1 MTIPYRTQRV
11 LKKVGYAV
19 LAILLVITLVAICW
33 FVWLSRY
40 VVYTRDQ
47 GAVLRFDLDPVVP
60 SGSTATPPEKTA
72 AVPIYYNEGD
82 NAINISTELTQ
93 MVGYYVDGK
102 ALKDIAAVKA
112 QIQALPLD
120 VPILVEVKSIYGNF
134 YYSSSIAD
142 RNASDIDPAAM
153 DELIAYLRT
162 SNRYAIAYLPA
173 LRDYYYGLHHTNH
186 GLAVKSGGYLWADEE
201 YCYWLDPTKEGTI
214 SYLSSEINELKNL
227 GFDEVV
233 FSEFRFPDTNKIA
246 FSGDKESAIASAAQ
260 TLVTACATDRF
271 AVSFVGQDAKFP
283 LPEGRTRLYITNADA
298 ANAAILAGETGLENT
313 QAQLVF
319 LTEFHDTRFDAYS
332 VLRPLDAAH

>member
-11 LKKVGYAV
+11 LKKIGYTV
-19 LAILLVITLVAICW
+19 LALVLMTVLAAVCW

-47 GAVLRFDLDPVVP
+47 GAVLRFELDPVVP
-60 SGSTATPPEKTA
+60 AGAIATPPESSTD
-72 AVPIYYNEGD
+72 VSIYYNEGD
-82 NAINISTELTQ
+82 NAINTSTELTQ
-93 MVGYYVDGK
+93 MIGYYVDGD
-102 ALKDIAAVKA
+102 ALKDISTVKA

-134 YYSSSIAD
+134 YYSSSIAN
-142 RNASDIDPAAM
+142 RNASGIDPLAM
-153 DELIAYLRT
+153 DELISYLKAT
-162 SNRYAIAYLPA
+162 NRYAIAYLPA

-214 SYLSSEINELKNL
+214 SYLSSEINELKLL

-233 FSEFRFPDTNKIA
+233 FSEFRFPDTDRIA
-246 FSGDKESAIASAAQ
+246 FSGDRESAIAAAAQ

-271 AVSFVGQDAKFP
+271 AVSFVGQNARFP
-283 LPEGRTRLYITNADA
+283 LPEGRTRLYLLNVDA
-298 ANAAILAGETGLENT
+298 ANAGMLAEETDLENP
-313 QAQLVF
+313 AAKLVF
-319 LTEFHDTRFDAYS
+319 LTEFHDTRFDTYS
-332 VLRPLDAAH
+332 VLRPLSAAH

>member
-11 LKKVGYAV
+11 LKKIGYTILALVLVTV
-19 LAILLVITLVAICW
+19 LAAVCW

-40 VVYTRDQ
+40 VVYTRNQ

-60 SGSTATPPEKTA
+60 AGAIATPPESSTD
-72 AVPIYYNEGD
+72 VSIYYNEGD
-82 NAINISTELTQ
+82 NTINTSTELTQ
-93 MVGYYVDGK
+93 MIGYYVDGD
-102 ALKDIAAVKA
+102 ALKDISTVKA

-134 YYSSSIAD
+134 YYSSSIAN
-142 RNASDIDPAAM
+142 RNASGIDPLAM
-153 DELIAYLRT
+153 DELISYLKA

-214 SYLSSEINELKNL
+214 SYLSSEINELKLL

-233 FSEFRFPDTNKIA
+233 FSEFRFPDTDKIA
-246 FSGDKESAIASAAQ
+246 FSGDRESAIATAAQ

-271 AVSFVGQDAKFP
+271 AVSFVGQNPRFP
-283 LPEGRTRLYITNADA
+283 LPEGRTRLYLMNVDA
-298 ANAAILAGETGLENT
+298 ANAGMLAEETGLEDP
-313 QAQLVF
+313 AAKLVF
-319 LTEFHDTRFDAYS
+319 LTEFHDTRFDVYS
-332 VLRPLDAAH
+332 VFRPLSAAH

>member
-11 LKKVGYAV
+11 LKKIGYTA
-19 LAILLVITLVAICW
+19 LALLLVMALVALCW

-47 GAVLRFDLDPVVP
+47 GAVLRFDLDPVI
-60 SGSTATPPEKTA
+60 SAGTT
-72 AVPIYYNEGD
+72 AVPPAKNDGVSIYYNEGD

-93 MVGYYVDGK
+93 MIGYYVDGD
-102 ALKDIAAVKA
+102 ALKDIETVKA

-134 YYSSSIAD
+134 YYSSNIAD
-142 RNASDIDPAAM
+142 RNASGIDPMAM
-153 DELIAYLRT
+153 DELIAYLKT

-214 SYLSSEINELKNL
+214 SYLSSEINELKSL

-246 FSGDKESAIASAAQ
+246 FSGDKEAAIAAAAQ

-271 AVSFVGQDAKFP
+271 AVSFVGQNARFP
-283 LPEGRTRLYITNADA
+283 LPEGRTRLYLLDADA
-298 ANAAILAGETGLENT
+298 ANAASLAAESGIENT
-313 QAQLVF
+313 AAQLVF
-319 LTEFHDTRFDAYS
+319 LTEFHDTRFDTYS

>member
-11 LKKVGYAV
+11 LKKIGYTFLALVLVAV
-19 LAILLVITLVAICW
+19 LAILCW

-40 VVYTRDQ
+40 VVYTRDD

-60 SGSTATPPEKTA
+60 AGVTATPPERLGD
-72 AVPIYYNEGD
+72 VSIYYNEGD

-93 MVGYYVDGK
+93 IIGYYVDAA
-102 ALKDIAAVKA
+102 ALKDIATVKS

-134 YYSSSIAD
+134 YYSSGIAD
-142 RNASDIDPAAM
+142 RNSSSIDPLAM
-153 DELIAYLRT
+153 DELIAYLKA

-214 SYLSSEINELKNL
+214 RYLTSQINELKTL

-233 FSEFRFPDTNKIA
+233 FSEFRFPDTDEIG
-246 FSGDKESAIASAAQ
+246 FSGNKETAIVNAAQ

-271 AVSFVGQDAKFP
+271 AVSFVGQNARFP
-283 LPEGRTRLYITNADA
+283 IPEGRSRLYLVGADA
-298 ANAAILAGETGLENT
+298 ADAATLAGEAGLANP
-313 QAQLVF
+313 QAGLVF
-319 LTEFHDTRFDAYS
+319 MTEFHDTRFDAYS
-332 VLRPLDAAH
+332 VLRPLSAAH

>member
-11 LKKVGYAV
+11 LKKIGYTL
-19 LAILLVITLVAICW
+19 LALLLVAALVAVCW

-40 VVYTRDQ
+40 VVYTRDG
-47 GAVLRFDLDPVVP
+47 GAVLRFDLDPIVP
-60 SGSTATPPEKTA
+60 AGTPATPPESGPD
-72 AVPIYYNEGD
+72 VSIYYNEGD

-93 MVGYYVDGK
+93 MIGYYVDGA
-102 ALKDIAAVKA
+102 ALQDIATVKS

-134 YYSSSIAD
+134 YYSSNIAD
-142 RNASDIDPAAM
+142 RNASGIDPVAM
-153 DELIAYLRT
+153 DELISYLKA

-173 LRDYYYGLHHTNH
+173 LRDYYYGLHHTNN
-186 GLAVKSGGYLWADEE
+186 GLAVKGGGYLWADEE

-233 FSEFRFPDTNKIA
+233 FSEFCFPNTTKIA
-246 FSGDKESAIASAAQ
+246 FSGDKESAIANAAQ

-271 AVSFVGQDAKFP
+271 AVSFVGQNARFP
-283 LPEGRTRLYITNADA
+283 LPEGRSRLYITNADA
-298 ANAAILAGETGLENT
+298 ANAASMAAETGLENT
-313 QAQLVF
+313 DSRLVF